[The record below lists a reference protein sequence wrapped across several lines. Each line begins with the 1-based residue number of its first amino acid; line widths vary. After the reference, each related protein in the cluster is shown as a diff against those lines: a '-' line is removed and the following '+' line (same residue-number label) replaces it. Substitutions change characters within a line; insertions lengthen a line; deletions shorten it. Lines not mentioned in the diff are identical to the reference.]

1 MLRVEDEGILE
12 KYSREENEGILE
24 KKREDD
30 EKWKKLGAHGSL
42 LLQWT
47 CNQMVKIL

>member
-1 MLRVEDEGILE
+1 VLRVEDEGILE

-30 EKWKKLGAHGSL
+30 EK
-42 LLQWT
+42 
-47 CNQMVKIL
+47 